1 VAAPWI
7 TSRRLNREV
16 LAAFAIRETSSQ
28 SLHPNWE
35 TSESPVDFVMTH
47 SFGWNGGNRIGAT
60 HRAPS

>member
-16 LAAFAIRETSSQ
+16 LAAFAIRETSLQ

-35 TSESPVDFVMTH
+35 TSESPVDFVMSH
-47 SFGWNGGNRIGAT
+47 SFG
-60 HRAPS
+60 